1 MRSQKRLETVFG
13 LKNIHKP
20 INYKNKYKEFNSNTV
35 NKNTISRGRQS
46 EIF

>member
-1 MRSQKRLETVFG
+1 MRSQKGLETVFG

-20 INYKNKYKEFNSNTV
+20 INYKNKYKEFNSNIV

-46 EIF
+46 ET